1 MNTSTLHGCSTQKL
15 HENST
20 NLCSLCVTW
29 AKKKCL
35 LFSFSLTHTLTVSL
49 YFFTRT
55 APPQAEALTCVCL
68 TMAERLSCFSSP
80 LKCVSLCHT
89 HWPNGF
95 FFFLFFFFSVSHT
108 PKSLPKEWH
117 ADFGSFA
124 SLLIKRSQ
132 TFPCM
137 LSFALNQKTD
147 FVGLEK
153 TSS

>member
-55 APPQAEALTCVCL
+55 APPQAEALTCVSL
-68 TMAERLSCFSSP
+68 TMAEWLSFCFNYS
-80 LKCVSLCHT
+80 LKCVFLCHT
-89 HWPNGF
+89 HWPNGLS
-95 FFFLFFFFSVSHT
+95 FLFLLFSSACLTH
-108 PKSLPKEWH
+108 L
-117 ADFGSFA
+117 
-124 SLLIKRSQ
+124 
-132 TFPCM
+132 
-137 LSFALNQKTD
+137 LSFALNQKLT
-147 FVGLEK
+147 LEHFWLRSQ
-153 TSS
+153 TSPCFGHCLRNGMLTLEAWEKQAH